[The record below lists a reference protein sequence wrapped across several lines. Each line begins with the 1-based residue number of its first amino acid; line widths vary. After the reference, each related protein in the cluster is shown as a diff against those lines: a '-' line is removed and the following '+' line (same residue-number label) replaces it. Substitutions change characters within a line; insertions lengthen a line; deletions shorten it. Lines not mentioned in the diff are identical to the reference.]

1 MTIALDMTNNVARE
15 EIINGVDCAKKVNEG
30 CISHPPEK
38 LNKNVGKI
46 LFGRINLTKPSI
58 LESGG
63 FKYTVGGF
71 IADLG

>member
-1 MTIALDMTNNVARE
+1 MTNKVVRE
-15 EIINGVDCAKKVNEG
+15 EIKKGIEPIKKVKDG

-46 LFGRINLTKPSI
+46 LFGRINWIKPSI

-63 FKYTVGGF
+63 LKYTVGGF
-71 IADLG
+71 LIGNLG